1 MATERIIIVVSQTG
15 AVSVKKDIEGV
26 GTASKTAASGVD
38 QLKGALAA
46 YIGLQAAQKLGDLAD
61 AGTRLTNSLKQA
73 GLSGQGLFDQQQK
86 LFDIATKNGQSVNE
100 LAGIYQKLTS
110 VQGQLDASGQDVD
123 KVMNGIAASMKLS
136 SASSAA
142 QAGSLQ
148 QLSQLF
154 GGVNVQAQEYNSL
167 IDGAYPLLQAVA
179 AGSDRFK
186 GSVSALT
193 QAVKNSSVTTKEFFD
208 ALVKGSDVNIALAAS
223 FNLTIG
229 QALTNFNTKLI
240 QLVLY
245 INQTT
250 GAFNGIAIAINFAAQ
265 NLGVIL
271 AILSPIIA
279 GFTLLAVQV
288 IGGYFI
294 SAVSAATIATGTLIT
309 SLSRLLLLLIA
320 NPAVAG
326 LVLITAAIATIITL
340 TGDWEAV
347 IQTVIDAI
355 NGAIIGVKNLLSL
368 FGATFT
374 KGQFEIKI
382 TGTEVV
388 AAFNKAADDIKKAL
402 PSGADQAGPKLR
414 KAVADGG
421 NDAANALKLG
431 TAEASTAIYQALNG
445 VPAKFLGAI
454 QTGADYTYNQITGAV
469 ERSIPQAGVQA
480 GVSMQNAIIA
490 GGNSAA
496 SAIGSAV
503 AAAGSAMASIQNEAV
518 IAVNQAAQNA
528 KGFSGQSVDLGLGYI
543 PGTATPY
550 EQARAQASIDRHRPA
565 ADAVRAQ
572 RQSAAAAESLS
583 RTGYGQTFEAQS
595 SGGGVSVNN
604 YVAPTDVLQAI
615 DTKQGSKTIV
625 NVIKSNASEVRA
637 ILGIN

>member
-1 MATERIIIVVSQTG
+1 MATERITIIVSQTG
-15 AVSVKKDIEGV
+15 AVTVKKDIADIGPAAKSSA
-26 GTASKTAASGVD
+26 TAVD

-46 YIGLQAAQKLGDLAD
+46 YIGLQAAQKLGELAD
-61 AGTRLTNSLKQA
+61 AGTRLTNSLKQS
-73 GLSGQGLFDQQQK
+73 GLSGQALVDQQEK

-110 VQGQLDASGQDVD
+110 VQGQLEASGQDVD

-179 AGSDRFK
+179 AGSDRFR

-193 QAVKNSSVTTKEFFD
+193 QAVKASSVTTKEFFD

-223 FNLTIG
+223 FNVTIG

-250 GAFNGIAIAINFAAQ
+250 GAFNGVANAINFVAQ
-265 NLGVIL
+265 NLGVLL

-294 SAVSAATIATGTLIT
+294 SAMKAATIATGTLIT
-309 SLSRLLLLLIA
+309 ALSRLLLLLIA

-326 LVLITAAIATIITL
+326 LVLIAATVATIITV
-340 TGDWEAV
+340 TGKWEDA

-355 NGAIIGVKNLLSL
+355 NTAIIAVKNLLTL

-374 KGQFEIKI
+374 NGQFEIKV
-382 TGTEVV
+382 TGQEFVSQFKTTV
-388 AAFNKAADDIKKAL
+388 ADMRGAL
-402 PSGADQAGPKLR
+402 PAGANQAAPTLR

-421 NDAANALKLG
+421 NDAATALKLG
-431 TAEASTAIYQALNG
+431 TAEASQAIYEALNG
-445 VPAKFLGAI
+445 VPTKLLGAI

-469 ERSIPQAGVQA
+469 ERSIPLAGNQAGTA
-480 GVSMQNAIIA
+480 MQNAIIA
-490 GGNSAA
+490 GGNTAA
-496 SAIGSAV
+496 SAMGAAV
-503 AAAGSAMASIQNEAV
+503 AGAGREATIQL
-518 IAVNQAAQNA
+518 NQALAAQ
-528 KGFSGQSVDLGLGYI
+528 QSALTGKRSIEQGLGYI
-543 PGTATPY
+543 PGGSGTGPIF
-550 EQARAQASIDRHRPA
+550 QQQNIGRGS
-565 ADAVRAQ
+565 
-572 RQSAAAAESLS
+572 SLS
-583 RTGYGQTFEAQS
+583 PVIQAQLQREAANKNLQGEYTS
-595 SGGGVSVNN
+595 QVGGGAVNVNN
-604 YVAPTDVLQAI
+604 YVSPSDALTAI
-615 DTKQGSKTIV
+615 DTKEGNKTVI
-625 NVIKSNASEVRA
+625 NVIKSNASEVKA